1 MAESLSQ
8 IVIISAADAKRA
20 HNTTPAC
27 THFKQEQSDSRFQVR
42 QSKTTVLTVVLKEV
56 SRRASSRRR
65 PLHSRYNVLGCLP
78 GVICSAPR
86 SDVSTESAVR
96 REAVPKLDSYSEKQH
111 ISTIRVPP
119 QGSSH
124 YVLLQISNWAHRT
137 SKRLQSAHRRFA
149 SHFSRSPRS
158 FTVSV

>member
-1 MAESLSQ
+1 M
-8 IVIISAADAKRA
+8 
-20 HNTTPAC
+20 HP
-27 THFKQEQSDSRFQVR
+27 FQTGAVR
-42 QSKTTVLTVVLKEV
+42 QPLSGAATKTTVLTVVLKEV

-124 YVLLQISNWAHRT
+124 YVLLEISNWAHRT
-137 SKRLQSAHRRFA
+137 GKQLQSADRRFP
-149 SHFSRSPRS
+149 SHSVGRLCS
-158 FTVSV
+158 FTVSR